1 MESDNLK
8 LFYNSVSQ
16 LCTGKSVGHLT
27 SCEIGYLEYKE
38 MYTKELIKLNDDE
51 LIELYFERNKGKG
64 RYFNIFLQAW
74 FACINSE
81 MKKRNLNYEI

>member
-1 MESDNLK
+1 MSSDNLK
-8 LFYNSVSQ
+8 LFYHSVSQ
-16 LCTGKSVGHLT
+16 LCKGKSVGH
-27 SCEIGYLEYKE
+27 SIDSDIGYLEYKE

-51 LIELYFERNKGKG
+51 LIELYFARINGKG

-74 FACINSE
+74 SACINLE